1 MVSCKIIQSVLEV
14 LAEISMPCYNR
25 LQSKYSTASADAFIL
40 IQDILSHLNEH
51 LRRQGE
57 AGISSSELGILIKST
72 FGDAIQRKRH
82 RLKQSGS
89 GEETRVY
96 AYFGLEVLDSA
107 TFEPPAKVQHSEVGD
122 TTYEHS
128 ITDQQQHRIKE
139 LEKQLRTE
147 TKAKHQLE
155 EKLATETEARNQLEK
170 DFAESPFQWHTVG
183 KVFKQELD
191 ALYQAGGPFTD
202 GPSTHKLLHDFSISM
217 LSDQLSKHSPHLH
230 AIISTLNCPH
240 DDSAQAHAIHN
251 IRGITALSIIARRRS
266 NKMKGLQLLV
276 SLMLTA
282 RAVSRQVITSLN
294 HLGICLSY
302 HQTMEWVKRLAR
314 ETARDSTLKEGHWI
328 VVFDNVNFQKR
339 VRHERQH
346 RHTE

>member
-1 MVSCKIIQSVLEV
+1 
-14 LAEISMPCYNR
+14 MPCYNR

-128 ITDQQQHRIKE
+128 ITDQLQHKIKE

-155 EKLATETEARNQLEK
+155 EKLATETEARNQLGK

-202 GPSTHKLLHDFSISM
+202 GPSTHKLLHDQYFY
-217 LSDQLSKHSPHLH
+217 
-230 AIISTLNCPH
+230 A
-240 DDSAQAHAIHN
+240 
-251 IRGITALSIIARRRS
+251 
-266 NKMKGLQLLV
+266 
-276 SLMLTA
+276 
-282 RAVSRQVITSLN
+282 
-294 HLGICLSY
+294 
-302 HQTMEWVKRLAR
+302 
-314 ETARDSTLKEGHWI
+314 
-328 VVFDNVNFQKR
+328 
-339 VRHERQH
+339 
-346 RHTE
+346 

>member
-1 MVSCKIIQSVLEV
+1 MNISEDKVRQASLHLSWVFSSNRPLEM
-14 LAEISMPCYNR
+14 LFKE
-25 LQSKYSTASADAFIL
+25 
-40 IQDILSHLNEH
+40 
-51 LRRQGE
+51 
-57 AGISSSELGILIKST
+57 
-72 FGDAIQRKRH
+72 RH
-82 RLKQSGS
+82 RPKQSGS

-128 ITDQQQHRIKE
+128 ITDQLQHRIKE

-155 EKLATETEARNQLEK
+155 EKLATETEAWNQLEK

-230 AIISTLNCPH
+230 AIISTLNSKVSKYFTTTSP
-240 DDSAQAHAIHN
+240 
-251 IRGITALSIIARRRS
+251 
-266 NKMKGLQLLV
+266 LL
-276 SLMLTA
+276 
-282 RAVSRQVITSLN
+282 
-294 HLGICLSY
+294 HLY
-302 HQTMEWVKRLAR
+302 
-314 ETARDSTLKEGHWI
+314 ST
-328 VVFDNVNFQKR
+328 
-339 VRHERQH
+339 
-346 RHTE
+346 